1 MDEYWD
7 YARETPTEKWRSAS
21 TVPRTL
27 SLSKINGQYEL
38 LNYPLKNFDKLVDT
52 GAKAEDIIV
61 KPNETNIMSLATEN
75 QSEIRFKTAARGFVL
90 SFKNDSTDSL
100 AIALDGKN
108 KMITFDRRNSG
119 LTDFAANFATTVQK
133 MPIKNLPE
141 GEVEIR
147 IILDAS
153 SIELFVNQG
162 QYVMTNQIF
171 PRDAYT
177 VLEILNTSDRELQV
191 KGFLE
196 SAVARIWND

>member
-1 MDEYWD
+1 M
-7 YARETPTEKWRSAS
+7 
-21 TVPRTL
+21 
-27 SLSKINGQYEL
+27 
-38 LNYPLKNFDKLVDT
+38 DT
-52 GAKAEDIIV
+52 GAKDEDIIV